1 MAAAKERPAPSERQS
16 YTWSFP
22 GAPVRIQLSLEV
34 VQRLAPCF
42 PGKDG
47 ALPFGLL
54 LGHVDGPTTIVSGF
68 HPLASSEI
76 TEIETAL
83 AELTS
88 FSDKPSVVGYYRAQ
102 PQEGLR
108 LDEND
113 LALAEAYFYD
123 PSNVILVVQA
133 VGAGASN
140 ATFFFWDGGRLNGDV
155 IFLEF
160 PFDAS
165 LLTAA
170 EQRRVEAAQRRSFE
184 VLPSSSPVPAK
195 PRRALWKGAAWT
207 LLVACLGGGAV
218 LGSRFFLEK
227 SQSPSKQP
235 VPASPSHAAAE
246 PAPQPS
252 IGLHAERQNAD
263 LQLTWDRG
271 SPVIVQATSAVLSI
285 EDGEARRTIPLHA
298 AQVHTGSILY
308 TPVSDQV
315 QMELAVTT
323 PSESATE
330 SVLVLL
336 PKKGPVR
343 TVAILPP
350 VLAQSSQSAAPK
362 STSPIAPAKPF
373 TAPPASPRKSAP
385 VVPLSEPPALAVG
398 SSPPAVADTSPWS
411 RPSFNFQPPATPST
425 AATEL
430 KPQRTPVSAPVYRGA
445 RPVHK
450 VQPTLRVPLRNLSSK
465 VTAVEVMVAIDESGK
480 VVKAEPQPQPGVNP
494 VMMSAALQAARQWT
508 FDPARRGDQ
517 PVASEMLLR
526 FNFAPG
532 P

>member
-1 MAAAKERPAPSERQS
+1 M
-16 YTWSFP
+16 
-22 GAPVRIQLSLEV
+22 
-34 VQRLAPCF
+34 
-42 PGKDG
+42 
-47 ALPFGLL
+47 
-54 LGHVDGPTTIVSGF
+54 
-68 HPLASSEI
+68 
-76 TEIETAL
+76 
-83 AELTS
+83 
-88 FSDKPSVVGYYRAQ
+88 
-102 PQEGLR
+102 
-108 LDEND
+108 
-113 LALAEAYFYD
+113 
-123 PSNVILVVQA
+123 
-133 VGAGASN
+133 GAGASN

-252 IGLHAERQNAD
+252 IGLHAQRQNAD
-263 LQLTWDRG
+263 LQLTWDRE

-315 QMELAVTT
+315 QMELACYHSLRKRHRIGLGVASQEGSRADRRY
-323 PSESATE
+323 PSA
-330 SVLVLL
+330 
-336 PKKGPVR
+336 R
-343 TVAILPP
+343 
-350 VLAQSSQSAAPK
+350 
-362 STSPIAPAKPF
+362 
-373 TAPPASPRKSAP
+373 SPRSLP
-385 VVPLSEPPALAVG
+385 NRPLRRVPPQSRRPSRSLRLRRPHVNPR
-398 SSPPAVADTSPWS
+398 PWS
-411 RPSFNFQPPATPST
+411 RCPNLPLWLLDRVPRRLPIPLHGAVPRST
-425 AATEL
+425 SNHRPRRL
-430 KPQRTPVSAPVYRGA
+430 PRLLNSSRSARRLARPYIGA